1 MLPYL
6 LTNTH
11 AVFILLTFHCVS
23 TYSAQLPERCYFQ
36 HVSSPSGGYTLAV
49 EMSFIFKIQSNK
61 ESIEGF
67 LYIEGTFQK
76 RKVQLM
82 GLGNVLKRV
91 NEDRWQDLNG
101 QVGDVWVKGN
111 TMIKEWNIETQ
122 GIDLTFKASD
132 MGRRSRW

>member
-1 MLPYL
+1 
-6 LTNTH
+6 
-11 AVFILLTFHCVS
+11 
-23 TYSAQLPERCYFQ
+23 
-36 HVSSPSGGYTLAV
+36 
-49 EMSFIFKIQSNK
+49 MSFIFKIQSNK